1 MHGKPPDQEG
11 YLCGHMLIAMPTL
24 LDPRFQRTVIYVC
37 AHSAQ
42 GAMGIIVN
50 RIFSS
55 VTFRELLGQLG
66 IPLAPGYRSPGI
78 FRRTRR
84 IRARLRAAFD
94 RPHAGGFPESR

>member
-66 IPLAPGYRSPGI
+66 IPSHQD
-78 FRRTRR
+78 T
-84 IRARLRAAFD
+84 D
-94 RPHAGGFPESR
+94 RQVYFGGPVESGRGFVLHSTDRMQEDSLKS